1 MKTRNSERSLRRLKV
16 LGLALLVWAIIL
28 AGRLVQL
35 QVFGHDL
42 FRAEVIEQNQNIRMV
57 PPLRGTIYDRR
68 GEILARSL
76 PVQSVFLSR
85 SDKETP
91 EVQCRALDRLSGILA
106 LSREEKDRI
115 EARIRKRER
124 FIYVKRKIDG
134 AAAEAVE
141 ALHLP
146 GVFPQEETKRFYTQ
160 GRLAAH
166 VLGYVDIDEKGR
178 HGVEK
183 VFNEALSG
191 VSGQSLILRDAHRRA
206 YHLEVL
212 KRAVPGRDLEL
223 TIDQNIQYM
232 AQKILARA
240 VESHRASWGTVLVSH
255 PGTGEILALASYPD
269 FDPNQ
274 SAVPSEAEP
283 NRAVSVIFEPGST
296 FKIVTAA
303 TALDNGAVRVE
314 DSFDCS
320 EGAVALS
327 GNFVRDHKPFGIL
340 SFPEVLSRSSNVGM
354 IQVGRRLDRW
364 NFYAAMKAFGFGET
378 SGISLPG
385 EVRGIIHPP
394 AEWGTNGQAYQSIG
408 YGVSVTAV
416 QVLQAI
422 NVIAN
427 DGVLIPPRIVR
438 DAAGTPAAGGKSVV
452 PAPIAREIKA
462 ILRGAVEEGTGTMA
476 RIPGYPIA
484 GKTGTTQKWD
494 GALRRYSSA
503 RHLASFAGFV
513 DTQPAAFS
521 MVVVI
526 DDPQGDDQYGGLVAA
541 PVFREIARWLL
552 LYRRIPPVPIASR
565 VLTADLGSGGRR

>member
-1 MKTRNSERSLRRLKV
+1 V
-16 LGLALLVWAIIL
+16 
-28 AGRLVQL
+28 
-35 QVFGHDL
+35 
-42 FRAEVIEQNQNIRMV
+42 
-57 PPLRGTIYDRR
+57 
-68 GEILARSL
+68 
-76 PVQSVFLSR
+76 
-85 SDKETP
+85 
-91 EVQCRALDRLSGILA
+91 
-106 LSREEKDRI
+106 
-115 EARIRKRER
+115 
-124 FIYVKRKIDG
+124 
-134 AAAEAVE
+134 
-141 ALHLP
+141 
-146 GVFPQEETKRFYTQ
+146 
-160 GRLAAH
+160 
-166 VLGYVDIDEKGR
+166 
-178 HGVEK
+178 
-183 VFNEALSG
+183 
-191 VSGQSLILRDAHRRA
+191 
-206 YHLEVL
+206 
-212 KRAVPGRDLEL
+212 
-223 TIDQNIQYM
+223 
-232 AQKILARA
+232 
-240 VESHRASWGTVLVSH
+240 VSH

-274 SAVPSEAEP
+274 AAAPSEAEP

-303 TALDNGAVRVE
+303 TALDNDAVRVE
-314 DSFDCS
+314 DRFDCS

-340 SFPEVLSRSSNVGM
+340 SFSEVLSQSSNVGM
-354 IQVGRRLDRW
+354 IQVGRRIDRW

-427 DGVLIPPRIVR
+427 DGVLIPPRIVQ

-452 PAPIAREIKA
+452 SAPIAREIKA

-494 GALRRYSSA
+494 EALRRYSSA

-513 DTQPAAFS
+513 DTQPATFS

-541 PVFREIARWLL
+541 PVFREIAHWLL
-552 LYRRIPPVPIASR
+552 LYCRIPPVPIASR
-565 VLTADLGSGGRR
+565 ILTADLGSGGRR